1 MPSGG
6 DEPVEDGTR
15 VISGERLFVSN
26 PASDFEPGIGIGSD
40 ISRIVC
46 GGVRGLS
53 WKEMRRNAEAPLNTR
68 TSAMIPR
75 VAWTLNREGYENLYK
90 IDRE

>member
-1 MPSGG
+1 MKTGVLLPSGG
-6 DEPVEDGTR
+6 DEPVDDGTR
-15 VISGERLFVSN
+15 DISSERLLASN
-26 PASDFEPGIGIGSD
+26 AGSDFVLGIGIGSD

-53 WKEMRRNAEAPLNTR
+53 WNEIRRKAEAPLK

-75 VAWTLNREGYENLYK
+75 VIWALKGER
-90 IDRE
+90 

>member
-1 MPSGG
+1 MGVLLPSGG

-15 VISGERLFVSN
+15 DMSGERLLVSHIV
-26 PASDFEPGIGIGSD
+26 SDFDFKFGIGIGSD

-53 WKEMRRNAEAPLNTR
+53 WKEMRRKAEAPLNTR
-68 TSAMIPR
+68 TSAMFPR
-75 VAWTLNREGYENLYK
+75 VF
-90 IDRE
+90 